1 MTTRGTAGRAAA
13 VPRRRRRPL
22 PGRRHAELP
31 EWHLGH
37 HRQQHFGT
45 GSGRGGGS
53 GGNSSSDDGCE
64 ASSGDNGRDGRN
76 GASVANYDHAGGQTA
91 FSANS
96 TVSAQSVSGG
106 LYQATGTLS
115 IASVGSP
122 SVQAQAAGNGRLSGI
137 TVQLHAS
144 DGTLIATATTDSQG
158 HYQFATDFSG
168 MGYIQLPK
176 LPTFLVAAKGTAIGD
191 GTTSAIDPTTRKSDT
206 VQFLAGTP
214 VAANLSFALAPIEAT
229 LDELRNSV
237 GLKGPGDG
245 PVFWSTQILPKKYT
259 AGFTVTSYDFNHD
272 NTPDYILLTRAGKPK
287 LFLVDGRTGNVT
299 AIAGVVER
307 GVAIRD
313 VRDRGGPPRRRR
325 E

>member
-1 MTTRGTAGRAAA
+1 MSSGTLNLLSNSVISGNTVQGQAGANGQKGGNGDAGTRRLMERARSGTMTRATAGRAAA
-13 VPRRRRRPL
+13 GAAAYRRRPL

-45 GSGRGGGS
+45 GSGRGGS

-64 ASSGDNGRDGRN
+64 ASSGATG
-76 GASVANYDHAGGQTA
+76 
-91 FSANS
+91 
-96 TVSAQSVSGG
+96 
-106 LYQATGTLS
+106 ATGTTAQASRITTMPAGRPPSRRTPRSRRNRSRADS
-115 IASVGSP
+115 IRQRARSP
-122 SVQAQAAGNGRLSGI
+122 SRPWGARPSRHRRPATGVFPASPSIPCERRHAHRHGDHRQPGPLPVRHRLLGDG
-137 TVQLHAS
+137 LHS
-144 DGTLIATATTDSQG
+144 V
-158 HYQFATDFSG
+158 
-168 MGYIQLPK
+168 PK

-245 PVFWSTQILPKKYT
+245 PRLLE
-259 AGFTVTSYDFNHD
+259 H
-272 NTPDYILLTRAGKPK
+272 PDSPEKIH
-287 LFLVDGRTGNVT
+287 
-299 AIAGVVER
+299 
-307 GVAIRD
+307 
-313 VRDRGGPPRRRR
+313 RRVHRHVL
-325 E
+325 